1 MNPFSEDKLITY
13 FNNRVSTYG
22 PSTESCEWNSVYSQ
36 TKRYQIIC
44 QNINPAAH
52 SIIDVGCGTGDFFH
66 YLKYNNIN
74 LNYTGIDISAKMII
88 AAQKAYPR
96 GNFRCLSI
104 NECGIN
110 NKYDIVIASGLFNLI
125 SLDHLNFVQ
134 KNIKLLQ
141 KMAKK
146 QLIINFLH
154 LKKQLKKSKFYYYSE
169 QEIDA
174 LFSFIKKPKTYI
186 RKYLPNDITVVINL

>member
-1 MNPFSEDKLITY
+1 MAN
-13 FNNRVSTYG
+13 YG
-22 PSTESCEWNSVYSQ
+22 PSTDSCEWNSVYSQ

-44 QNINPAAH
+44 QNINPTAQ

-74 LNYTGIDISAKMII
+74 LNYTGIDISSKMII
-88 AAQKAYPR
+88 AAQKAYPS

-104 NECGIN
+104 NDCAVN
-110 NKYDIVIASGLFNLI
+110 NQYDIVIASGLFNLI
-125 SLDHLNFVQ
+125 TVNHLSFVQ
-134 KNIKLLQ
+134 KNINLLQ

-146 QLIINFLH
+146 QIIINFLH
-154 LKKQLKKSKFYYYSE
+154 LKKQRKKSKFYYYSE
-169 QEIDA
+169 QEINA

-186 RKYLPNDITVVINL
+186 KKYLPNDITAVINL